1 MKAKPT
7 EKRID
12 WIELDEQFSKEK
24 LIERQRLIRL
34 LDKTKSQIETLI
46 SELSKE

>member
-1 MKAKPT
+1 MKEKPT

-12 WIELDEQFSKEK
+12 WKELDEQFSKEK

-34 LDKTKSQIETLI
+34 LDKTKSQIEALI